1 MTGRRM
7 HGEGSI
13 FQRADGVW
21 IARISIEPG
30 PNGKRRQRSR
40 HARTKREALAKLKQL
55 QRDVKELGDVD
66 GPKRSVAEAVD
77 DWISSKTFET
87 DSTRELTEWRGR
99 VIKTGLGATRTGDLT
114 VVQCDRFL
122 SMAAAGELGRQPIGS
137 DGVRRIRN
145 LLKDALRNE
154 MRLGNLA
161 TNVADLSLIPA
172 TTRTNGGT
180 PDEDGDDPASIR
192 RTLSYDEY
200 RNLWRIARYPL
211 AVTLDLC
218 GRNGLRPSEA
228 RGLRWDCVDLDAMTL
243 RVDRQLNKKDVLVST
258 KTKRARRVIPIDET
272 AAEVLSSWRRQQDA
286 LATKAG
292 SRWRPDPAF
301 VVSTRY
307 GTPINSSNL
316 RRAVTAVCEDAGVER
331 IVPYELRHTAI
342 TFQCDAGSGPADV
355 ADWAGTSVRMVE
367 EIYRHRLHAV
377 AKLGP
382 VEVPGL
388 RP

>member
-13 FQRADGVW
+13 FQRADGAW

-40 HARTKREALAKLKQL
+40 HAKTKREALAKLKQL

-87 DSTRELTEWRGR
+87 DSTRDLTEWRGR
-99 VIKTGLGATRTGDLT
+99 VIKSGLGACRTGDLT
-114 VVQCDRFL
+114 VAQCDRFL
-122 SMAAAGELGRQPIGS
+122 LMAAAGEFGRQPIGA

-145 LLKDALRNE
+145 LLKGVLRNE

-161 TNVADLSLIPA
+161 TNVADLSLVPA
-172 TTRTNGGT
+172 TTKSAA
-180 PDEDGDDPASIR
+180 PHEDGDAPESIR

-200 RNLWRIARYPL
+200 RSLWRIARYPL
-211 AVTLDLC
+211 AVSLDLC

-228 RGLRWDCVDLDAMTL
+228 RGLRWDCVDFDAMTV
-243 RVDRQLNKKDVLVST
+243 RIDGQLNKKNVLVGT
-258 KTKRARRVIPIDET
+258 KTRRARRVIPIDET
-272 AAEVLSSWRRQQDA
+272 SAEVLLSWRRQQSA
-286 LATKAG
+286 LRAKAG
-292 SRWRPDPAF
+292 ARWQPDPAF
-301 VVSTRY
+301 VVSSRY

-316 RRAVTAVCEDAGVER
+316 RRTVTAVCENAGVER

-342 TFQCDAGSGPADV
+342 TFQCDAGSGPTDV

-367 EIYRHRLHAV
+367 EIYRHRLHVV
-377 AKLGP
+377 AKLGS
-382 VEVPGL
+382 VDVPGL
-388 RP
+388 TP